1 MIIVAKALI
10 LVAVFI
16 FSVEITNIALD
27 SSKTVA
33 TSEYGKWRQAQSDRD
48 GG

>member
-1 MIIVAKALI
+1 MAFIAKSLF

-16 FSVEITNIALD
+16 FSVEITNISLD
-27 SSKTVA
+27 SSEIIAK
-33 TSEYGKWRQAQSDRD
+33 SDYGQWRRSQSDRD

>member
-1 MIIVAKALI
+1 MKIVAKVLF

-27 SSKTVA
+27 SSEIIAK
-33 TSEYGKWRQAQSDRD
+33 SDYGQWRRSQSDKD

>member
-1 MIIVAKALI
+1 MIIVAKALF

-27 SSKTVA
+27 SSKIVTN
-33 TSEYGKWRQAQSDRD
+33 SEYGQWRRSQSDKD